1 LRIRR
6 LELNYRCFDR
16 LELKPVAAG
25 FCRAVYGDRT
35 YRACDPEGHI
45 WTFGVTEK
53 RMTPEEWDKAS
64 GLTTKK
70 RLD

>member
-6 LELNYRCFDR
+6 LELNYTCFDR
-16 LELKPVAAG
+16 LELKLVAAG